1 MTKKLTEAEQLAEDL
16 KIAAYADY
24 HIKRGTGTWRDWER
38 NSDTRVDSRGEY
50 SYRTSGGYRS
60 SKPGG
65 SDPKE

>member
-38 NSDTRVDSRGEY
+38 NSDTRIIGGEY
-50 SYRTSGGYRS
+50 FYRTSEGYRS